1 MLILTLNNLNILE
14 GLIKNLDIIQN
25 KLIII
30 AGDFNIYFNSNLE
43 TKGGK
48 PLLIRK
54 SMAKLVEMRES

>member
-30 AGDFNIYFNSNLE
+30 ASDFNNYFNSKLE

-48 PLLIRK
+48 PLPIRK
-54 SMAKLVEMRES
+54 SIAKLVEIRES

>member
-30 AGDFNIYFNSNLE
+30 AGDFNIYFNSKLE
-43 TKGGK
+43 TKGGE

>member
-30 AGDFNIYFNSNLE
+30 AGDFNIYFNSKLE
-43 TKGGK
+43 TKGDK